1 MSKANTASS
10 SAISAINLGAQEQ
23 EARMI
28 RATPKPHTETER
40 FHLHLPKDAIRAM
53 KLRAAERGVT
63 AAQVV
68 LDALKH
74 AGVL

>member
-1 MSKANTASS
+1 MSKATTASS
-10 SAISAINLGAQEQ
+10 AAVAAINLGVREQ
-23 EARMI
+23 ESRMAP
-28 RATPKPHTETER
+28 RAPKSER
-40 FHLHLPKDAIRAM
+40 FHLHLPQEAIHAL
-53 KLRAAERGVT
+53 KVRAAEKGTT